1 MEEKIARI
9 LDVHPLNLQMQYTL
23 SNDKKDA
30 IPISLT
36 SADEYSL
43 LMARVKILGHPG
55 FTATGKPSKQKRKD
69 ITIYVIN
76 RGDESGSSGN
86 DGVSHL

>member
-1 MEEKIARI
+1 MEEKIAHI
-9 LDVHPLNLQMQYTL
+9 LDVHPLNLQTQYML
-23 SNDKKDA
+23 SNDKKDT

-36 SADEYSL
+36 SADEYSS
-43 LMARVKILGHPG
+43 LMTQVKILGHPG
-55 FTATGKPSKQKRKD
+55 FTATGKPSTWKRKD
-69 ITIYVIN
+69 ITVYVMN